1 MSVASSLAPAN
12 RSRDEAA
19 NRLLRCL
26 CLSVGLVW
34 LAVGTTGCATPTT
47 ISPPSMEGPE
57 PPPLLYRLQP
67 GDEIE
72 IKVLGLDDL
81 NETVIVRPDGKIS
94 VPLLD
99 DVAAADRTPDE
110 VAADIARGLAGE
122 YVRPAVTVVIRDFGN
137 RNVYVGGEVDRAG
150 IVPLEHRMTAGTAV
164 IRAGGFLD
172 TARQTNVIVVRDAGG
187 KPVLYSVDLKA
198 ALRGEQPDLRLHPHD
213 IVFVPKSKVAELN
226 LFFEQYVRRVIP
238 VDLSGAISYNYVSG
252 AGR

>member
-1 MSVASSLAPAN
+1 MHPGV
-12 RSRDEAA
+12 RSESWPR
-19 NRLLRCL
+19 RSIRCL
-26 CLSVGLVW
+26 AVGLVCV
-34 LAVGTTGCATPTT
+34 LLGTTGCTEPGT
-47 ISPPSMEGPE
+47 IPLPSSQEPE
-57 PPPLLYRLQP
+57 PPALLYRLQP

-72 IKVLGLDDL
+72 IKALELDEL
-81 NETVIVRPDGKIS
+81 NETVTVRPDGKIS

-99 DVAAADRTPDE
+99 DVTAADRTPDE
-110 VAADIARGLAGE
+110 VAADISHGLSTE
-122 YVRPAVTVVIRDFGN
+122 YVRPTVTVVIRDFGN

-150 IVPLEHRMTAGTAV
+150 VIALEHRMTAATAV

-172 TARQTNVIVVRDAGG
+172 TARRTNVIVVRDAGG
-187 KPVLYSVDLKA
+187 KPILYSVDLKA
-198 ALRGEQPDLRLHPHD
+198 ALRGEQPDLALRPHD